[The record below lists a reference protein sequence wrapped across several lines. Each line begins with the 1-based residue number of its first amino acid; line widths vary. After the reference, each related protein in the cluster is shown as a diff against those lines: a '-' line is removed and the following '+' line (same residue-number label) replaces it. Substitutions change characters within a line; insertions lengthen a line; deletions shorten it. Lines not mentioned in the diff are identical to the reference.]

1 MSASLLWEI
10 LFFGWCASEVFIA
23 LALRTRNSGGNVR
36 DRGTQLMLWIVIFGA
51 ITACD
56 WISGSHAPTM
66 FGGAH
71 WLKICSILVLALGLV
86 IRWTAILSLGKSF
99 SANVAIQPS
108 QTVYRGGLYR
118 WVRHPSYLGML
129 IIFLAIGIHSRNWI
143 ALFAVLVPTTLAL
156 LYRIHVEEIAL
167 NQAFGVAYA
176 SYSKSTRRLL
186 PFIY

>member
-1 MSASLLWEI
+1 MSASKLWEV
-10 LFFGWCASEVFIA
+10 LFLVWFFSEVFIA
-23 LALRTRNSGGNVR
+23 LGMRTRNSGRNVR

-71 WLKICSILVLALGLV
+71 WLKILAIVVLILGLV
-86 IRWTAILSLGKSF
+86 IRWMAIVSLGKSF

-143 ALFAVLVPTTLAL
+143 GLFAVLVPTTLAL

-167 NQAFGVAYA
+167 NHAFGDAYA